1 MDEDLSSSSFAFI
14 IALTPR
20 ALPPPPPAATSNRA
34 PPRGHGHV
42 PGERAAHLEHQR
54 VHGGR
59 GLHPHDAGASTPAPP
74 LCEIARHL
82 RCLPPSAAI
91 VPLTSLS
98 RDPQGPRGL
107 DKLVHDDKGVTTI
120 SNDGAT
126 IMKVR
131 REAPISRAAR
141 RRANRRFSYFPRF
154 AAAGGRVAPRRA
166 RFFLRSTD
174 APVPILLPLPRR
186 SFSTSSTPRRRAS
199 WTSRNR
205 KTRRCARRLP
215 RSIGRSPA
223 IARERSS
230 SAPLRPSFKK
240 KTEPPTE

>member
-131 REAPISRAAR
+131 REAPISRATRQQTFFVFPTLR
-141 RRANRRFSYFPRF
+141 RRRR
-154 AAAGGRVAPRRA
+154 PRRA
-166 RFFLRSTD
+166 SPRALF
-174 APVPILLPLPRR
+174 PPIDRR
-186 SFSTSSTPRRRAS
+186 SRPHPPPPPTPQLLDIVHPAAKSLVDIAKSQDSEVRAS
-199 WTSRNR
+199 PP
-205 KTRRCARRLP
+205 AIE
-215 RSIGRSPA
+215 RSIPRD
-223 IARERSS
+223 RDRSS

>member
-1 MDEDLSSSSFAFI
+1 MDEDLSSSFAFI

-82 RCLPPSAAI
+82 KCLPPSAAI

-131 REAPISRAAR
+131 REAPISRATRQQTFFVFPTLRCR
-141 RRANRRFSYFPRF
+141 RR
-154 AAAGGRVAPRRA
+154 PRRA
-166 RFFLRSTD
+166 SPRALF
-174 APVPILLPLPRR
+174 PPIDRRYRPHPPPPPTPQLLDIVHPAAKSLVDIAK
-186 SFSTSSTPRRRAS
+186 SQDSEVRAS
-199 WTSRNR
+199 PP
-205 KTRRCARRLP
+205 AID
-215 RSIGRSPA
+215 RSIPRDRARS
-223 IARERSS
+223 IVVR
-230 SAPLRPSFKK
+230 SAPPVLQKK
-240 KTEPPTE
+240 NRASE